1 MSWFRRKTVE
11 KSPAAD
17 SLLFRIGD
25 FRQITPEDRKLNRL
39 WMYDREGN
47 FLFRVIDE
55 IGEKEWKKY
64 SPELY
69 RISTDEFSIE
79 YQCDE
84 LTHPDIEGMLAGE
97 FILYARLQP
106 GAEGFMDFIRNGGID
121 ELDRGNVLRDDQLRH
136 FIQELVTSPSFDDLN
151 RSSALDAA
159 GTAVHSFLPPWM
171 ELSRVEVVS
180 VSEKLTEAQEKINA
194 YNRWVS
200 DNEAELQKKRQQLE
214 FDVQLADIERARVDI
229 ANAREVAELE
239 HQHQL
244 ELAKIRYEL
253 EKETLRESS
262 REEIENKRK
271 IAELKIKDLEDQQKK
286 RGQIA
291 ENNRMI
297 RDAAL
302 ARINMQTAKEQQLLD
317 LEIER
322 AELEKQK
329 LEQEIE
335 YRKAIQQAEIDA
347 INGVRSSAASG
358 DLLQMLLKLISEL
371 NVKSQNNKEKIENLL
386 AQDGPAASGT
396 VPVYAEAAQRLTSKI
411 MAQNYSHPMML
422 DKFGL
427 ISQTRS
433 LALGRGD
440 DAHAVTVSGNY
451 NSIRIGQRMQLTMKA
466 AKSGYLTLLCWG
478 SDGMVTVLSP
488 NFADDHVLLREG
500 MDYRFPDNSV
510 LAQYGIKQA
519 GPTGRDRVLSL
530 ITPEPLLIAS
540 DIHDLV
546 NLETDQIEKLCNDL
560 MQLPADSW
568 CAGYCT
574 YLVEKEQ
581 D

>member
-1 MSWFRRKTVE
+1 MRVADFIFKTLADTGVQDVFMISGGGAMFLNDALGQE
-11 KSPAAD
+11 KRIRTICTHHEQGAA
-17 SLLFRIGD
+17 IAA
-25 FRQITPEDRKLNRL
+25 
-39 WMYDREGN
+39 EG
-47 FLFRVIDE
+47 
-55 IGEKEWKKY
+55 
-64 SPELY
+64 
-69 RISTDEFSIE
+69 
-79 YQCDE
+79 
-84 LTHPDIEGMLAGE
+84 
-97 FILYARLQP
+97 YARTTGKLAVASVTTGP
-106 GAEGFMDFIRNGGID
+106 GGTNAITGVIGGWLDSIPILFISGQVKFATCLASRPG
-121 ELDRGNVLRDDQLRH
+121 LPLRQLGDQEINIVDVVRP
-136 FIQELVTSPSFDDLN
+136 ITKYAVMVTDP
-151 RSSALDAA
+151 
-159 GTAVHSFLPPWM
+159 
-171 ELSRVEVVS
+171 
-180 VSEKLTEAQEKINA
+180 KQ
-194 YNRWVS
+194 
-200 DNEAELQKKRQQLE
+200 
-214 FDVQLADIERARVDI
+214 
-229 ANAREVAELE
+229 
-239 HQHQL
+239 
-244 ELAKIRYEL
+244 IRYEL

-286 RGQIA
+286 REQIA

-317 LEIER
+317 LKIEQ

-335 YRKAIQQAEIDA
+335 YRKAIQQAD
-347 INGVRSSAASG
+347 SG
-358 DLLQMLLKLISEL
+358 DLQQMLLKLISNL

-386 AQDGPAASGT
+386 VQDGPAASGT

-440 DAHAVTVSGNY
+440 DAHAITVSGNY